1 VSRQRVT
8 RDVWDVQADYGYGHG
23 YETVTAETSLAEA
36 RARLREYRENE
47 PGVAFKLVKT
57 RERIVGGAS

>member
-8 RDVWDVQADYGYGHG
+8 RDVWDVRGDYGHG
-23 YETVTAETSLAEA
+23 YETVTAETSREEA
-36 RARLREYRENE
+36 KTRLREYRENE

-57 RERIVGGAS
+57 RERIEGAR